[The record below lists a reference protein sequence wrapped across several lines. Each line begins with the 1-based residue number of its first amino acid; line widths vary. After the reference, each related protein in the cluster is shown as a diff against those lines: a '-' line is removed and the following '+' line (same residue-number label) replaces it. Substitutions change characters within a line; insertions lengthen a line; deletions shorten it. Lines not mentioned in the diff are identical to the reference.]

1 MNTTDPAVFVYWDDA
16 HLWGLMALRA
26 LSAWGV
32 PHRLVRGTE
41 IAQGVLRGNPRGLLL
56 APGGNARGKADALGP
71 EGLAEARDFVHA
83 GGSYLGFCGGAG
95 LALSGGCGLAL
106 CPWTR
111 RGFTDR
117 LQHFVSG
124 HVVVSLAQ
132 GHALTPA
139 ALGEAALV
147 PVWWPAQF
155 APGDASVTVLA
166 RYQAPGPDLWMADLA
181 LASLPEGTAGDW
193 EHLYGVRIRPDFLDG
208 RPCVVAGG
216 YGAGRY
222 VLSYAHLETPAS
234 PQANAWLA
242 HLLGALL
249 GGSPASDPA
258 PRRPVPA
265 WDPLAEPVRWDDGP
279 LALAR
284 EGLTRLI
291 DTGREHF
298 LLFWR
303 TPWLLGWRRGIPGMA
318 LNSLLALV
326 CHCQALTP
334 NASARA
340 FWQGTDAEFAR
351 DLDLFRR
358 GVTGLLL
365 AERLAMT
372 LAHDGAPLP
381 GLAQQRE
388 ALFGP
393 PPASGGLYARLL
405 RPLEEL
411 FWRLYQDPFPDA
423 SRPA

>member
-1 MNTTDPAVFVYWDDA
+1 MHTTDPAVFVYWDDA

-41 IAQGVLRGNPRGLLL
+41 IAQGVLRGNPHGLLL

-71 EGLAEARDFVHA
+71 AGLTEIRAFVRQ
-83 GGSYLGFCGGAG
+83 GGRYLGFCGGAG
-95 LALSGGCGLAL
+95 LALSGGNGLAL

-117 LQHFVSG
+117 LQHFISG
-124 HVVVSLAQ
+124 HVEVSLAQ
-132 GHALTPA
+132 GNGLVPA
-139 ALGEAALV
+139 VLGESALV

-155 APGDASVTVLA
+155 APADGDVTVLA
-166 RYQAPGPDLWMADLA
+166 RYQGPGPDLWMADLA
-181 LASLPEGTAGDW
+181 LASLPEGTASDW
-193 EHLYGVRIRPDFLDG
+193 EALYGVRIRPDFLDG
-208 RPCVVAGG
+208 RPCVITGA

-234 PQANAWLA
+234 PQANAWLH
-242 HLLGALL
+242 HLLNAIHAKEPTQQKRQAASVPKDSAL
-249 GGSPASDPA
+249 
-258 PRRPVPA
+258 PA
-265 WDPLAEPVRWDDGP
+265 WDPAAEPEAWDDP
-279 LALAR
+279 ALMRAR
-284 EGLTRLI
+284 AGLFRLVE
-291 DTGREHF
+291 TGREHF

-303 TPWLLGWRRGIPGMA
+303 TPWLLGWRRGIPGA
-318 LNSLLALV
+318 AINSLLALV
-326 CHCQALTP
+326 CHCLALPPT
-334 NASARA
+334 ASARQ
-340 FWQGTDAEFAR
+340 FWKDAGKDFERDFA
-351 DLDLFRR
+351 LFFR

-372 LAHDGAPLP
+372 LVHDGAPLP
-381 GLAQQRE
+381 GLSQQRE

-411 FWRLYQDPFPDA
+411 FWRLYREQ
-423 SRPA
+423 